1 MAIDL
6 HGIFAHEVG
15 MIVQPFFDFILMMIV
30 LILLFALAARKRRG
44 LWLQPLPESS
54 YPAVVYVG
62 PDGQPVQGVPTLQQQ
77 QQYQYQQ
84 APVQQQQ
91 QQQPGAM
98 PAYLQFAEQQ
108 KQGKQQAGV

>member
-15 MIVQPFFDFILMMIV
+15 MIVQPFFDFIVMMIV

-62 PDGQPVQGVPTLQQQ
+62 PDGQPVQGVPTPQQQ

-84 APVQQQQ
+84 APVQQ